1 MDAGG
6 AAMQLKFDDMIPLLV
21 SAYERGR
28 LVPFLGAGMSAPACA
43 QWGELVANLERLAG
57 VKPRAP
63 GDAAAAQPAGN
74 LTARADHAA
83 AVLRNQGNTDEFWG
97 KLREAL
103 RTSHPM
109 EVSPQT
115 RALAR
120 FYWPLVI
127 TTNYDDMFLAAAQE
141 PATGEI
147 LPLTRHPWH
156 CKEVMNSL
164 AEPAG
169 RYVWHIQGFL
179 GGQIDPSMVPE
190 ARRQQPGGLI
200 RKVPFQRLLDDLVLG
215 HGEYRRVTNLE
226 PQFRRCFAE
235 VFRQRSFLFLGS
247 SLSEEYFLNLFGE
260 ILEIYGANPLPHFAL
275 ACRGKTDARFLLE
288 RMNIF
293 VCEYDDHNVL
303 PQWLGRLS
311 QRLGGGR
318 CRSSGW
324 SFALNGPPIMEP
336 ATVQGPQLTVRRSIL
351 PKLPPGG
358 TDRKD
363 CVAVSVGRHRDGAV
377 RFGDKIRPYLE
388 EALKDAEPRFED
400 LRRGSRVPPGKYT
413 VRLGTTPYYAVA
425 ARISG
430 GGRSGRDLRIIRRSM
445 DELLDRAL
453 KDRFERVHAQLLSAG
468 PKRAFPSLYSFT
480 EMVRAFGG
488 WSQRAPDANLHLIV
502 HVVDPAVLS
511 QLSAGLVNLHEL
523 LTCPLVRFWAEV
535 DSDERASM
543 RMALYRKGDTPVRE
557 IMGLL
562 GVPEADHAWTVT
574 VHPPPTMA
582 TQELPAGRAAKLCL
596 EDVGVVPGSTLRFTD
611 LRHAS

>member
-1 MDAGG
+1 
-6 AAMQLKFDDMIPLLV
+6 MQLRFDDISPLLV

-28 LVPFLGAGMSAPACA
+28 LVPFLGAGMSAPTCA

-57 VKPRAP
+57 VKPPAP
-63 GDAAAAQPAGN
+63 GDAGAAPPAGN

-83 AVLRNQGNTDEFWG
+83 AVLRNQGSTDEFWG
-97 KLREAL
+97 KLRKAL
-103 RTSHPM
+103 QTSHPM

-120 FYWPLVI
+120 LDWPLVI
-127 TTNYDDMFLAAAQE
+127 TTNYDDMFLTATQE
-141 PATGEI
+141 LASGEI

-179 GGQIDPSMVPE
+179 GGQIDPSLVPE
-190 ARRQQPGGLI
+190 TRRQQPGGLL
-200 RKVPFQRLLDDLVLG
+200 RRVPFQRLLEDLVLG

-260 ILEIYGANPLPHFAL
+260 ILEIYGANPLPHFAF
-275 ACRGKTDARFLLE
+275 ASRGKTDARFLLE

-293 VCEYDDHNVL
+293 VCEYDDHSVL
-303 PQWLGRLS
+303 PQWLDELR

-318 CRSSGW
+318 CRSSSW
-324 SFALNGPPIMEP
+324 SFALNGPPTMEL
-336 ATVQGPQLTVRRSIL
+336 ATVQGPQLTVHRSVL
-351 PKLPPGG
+351 PTLPPGG

-363 CVAVSVGRHRDGAV
+363 CVAVSVGRHSTGTA
-377 RFGDKIRPYLE
+377 RFSRKIRLYLE
-388 EALKDAEPRFED
+388 EALKDAEPGFQD
-400 LRRGSRVPPGKYT
+400 LREGSPVPTGRYT
-413 VRLGTTPYYAVA
+413 VRLGSTPYYAVA
-425 ARISG
+425 ARTSG
-430 GGRSGRDLRIIRRSM
+430 GGRSGRDLRVIRRSM
-445 DELLDRAL
+445 DELLDRARQ
-453 KDRFERVHAQLLSAG
+453 DGFERVHAQLLSAG
-468 PKRAFPSLYSFT
+468 PKRAFPALYSFT
-480 EMVRAFGG
+480 EMVRAFGA
-488 WSQRAPDANLHLIV
+488 WSRRRPDANLQLIV

-511 QLSAGLVNLHEL
+511 RLSAGLVNLHEL
-523 LTCPLVRFWAEV
+523 LTCPLVRFWVEV

-543 RMALYRKGDTPVRE
+543 RMTLYRDGATPIRE

-562 GVPEADHAWTVT
+562 GVPEADHGWTVT

-582 TQELPAGRAAKLCL
+582 PQELPAGRAAKLRL
-596 EDVGVVPGSTLRFTD
+596 EDLGVVPGSTLRFTD
-611 LRHAS
+611 LRRAS

>member
-1 MDAGG
+1 
-6 AAMQLKFDDMIPLLV
+6 MQLRFDEMIPLLV

-57 VKPRAP
+57 VKPQTP

-74 LTARADHAA
+74 LTTRADHAA
-83 AVLRNQGNTDEFWG
+83 AVLRNQGSTDEFWE

-109 EVSPQT
+109 EVSAQT
-115 RALAR
+115 KALVR
-120 FYWPLVI
+120 FDWPLVI
-127 TTNYDDMFLAAAQE
+127 TTNYDDMFLAAKRE
-141 PATGEI
+141 LVTGEI

-164 AEPAG
+164 AEPTG

-179 GGQIDPSMVPE
+179 GGQIDPSLVPE
-190 ARRQQPGGLI
+190 TRRQPTSLL
-200 RKVPFQRLLDDLVLG
+200 RRVPFQRQLDDLVLG

-235 VFRQRSFLFLGS
+235 VFRERSLLFLGS

-275 ACRGKTDARFLLE
+275 ACRGNTDARFLLE

-303 PQWLGRLS
+303 PQWLDALRERLD
-311 QRLGGGR
+311 GGR

-324 SFALNGPPIMEP
+324 SFALNGPRIMES
-336 ATVQGPQLTVRRSIL
+336 ATVQSPQFTVRRSVL

-363 CVAVSVGRHRDGAV
+363 CVAVSVGRSPDGAV
-377 RFGDKIRPYLE
+377 HFGGTIRPYLE
-388 EALKDAEPRFED
+388 EALKDAEPRFQD
-400 LRRGSRVPPGKYT
+400 LRRRSLVSPGQYT

-425 ARISG
+425 ARTSE
-430 GGRSGRDLRIIRRSM
+430 GGRRGRDLRIIWRSM
-445 DELLDRAL
+445 DELLDRAGRTDSSACTCSCCRL
-453 KDRFERVHAQLLSAG
+453 GPGGSSPRCTPSRRWYGRLAPGHDRHQ
-468 PKRAFPSLYSFT
+468 
-480 EMVRAFGG
+480 
-488 WSQRAPDANLHLIV
+488 DADLHLIV

-523 LTCPLVRFWAEV
+523 LTCPLVRF
-535 DSDERASM
+535 S
-543 RMALYRKGDTPVRE
+543 G
-557 IMGLL
+557 
-562 GVPEADHAWTVT
+562 
-574 VHPPPTMA
+574 
-582 TQELPAGRAAKLCL
+582 
-596 EDVGVVPGSTLRFTD
+596 
-611 LRHAS
+611 

>member
-1 MDAGG
+1 
-6 AAMQLKFDDMIPLLV
+6 MQLRFDDMIPLLV

-57 VKPRAP
+57 VKPQAP
-63 GDAAAAQPAGN
+63 DDAAAAQPAGN

-83 AVLRNQGNTDEFWG
+83 AVLRNQGSTDEFWE

-109 EVSPQT
+109 EVSAQT
-115 RALAR
+115 KALVR
-120 FYWPLVI
+120 FDWPLVI
-127 TTNYDDMFLAAAQE
+127 TTNYDDMFLAAE
-141 PATGEI
+141 RELVTGEI

-164 AEPAG
+164 AEPTG

-179 GGQIDPSMVPE
+179 GGQIDPSLVPE
-190 ARRQQPGGLI
+190 ARRRQPTSLL
-200 RKVPFQRLLDDLVLG
+200 RRVPFQRQLDDLVLG

-235 VFRQRSFLFLGS
+235 VFRQRSLLFLGS

-275 ACRGKTDARFLLE
+275 ACRGNTDARFLLE

-303 PQWLGRLS
+303 PQWLDALRERLD
-311 QRLGGGR
+311 GGR

-324 SFALNGPPIMEP
+324 SFALNGPRIMES
-336 ATVQGPQLTVRRSIL
+336 ATVQSPQFTVRRSVL

-363 CVAVSVGRHRDGAV
+363 CVAVSVGRYPDGTV
-377 RFGDKIRPYLE
+377 RFGGRIGSYLE
-388 EALKDAEPRFED
+388 EALKDAEPRFQG
-400 LRRGSRVPPGKYT
+400 LRRRSLVSAGQYT

-425 ARISG
+425 ARIPK
-430 GGRSGRDLRIIRRSM
+430 GGRSGRDLRIIRSSM
-445 DELLDRAL
+445 DELLDRVR

-468 PKRAFPSLYSFT
+468 PGRIFPALYSFT
-480 EMVRAFGG
+480 EMVRAFGA
-488 WSQRAPDANLHLIV
+488 WSRRAPDANLHLIV

-543 RMALYRKGDTPVRE
+543 RMTLYRDEATPVRE

-582 TQELPAGRAAKLCL
+582 IQELPASRAAELRL